1 MYKYEEMNL
10 RELMSNDTLDPE
22 SAEVL
27 YAIAQCY
34 RLGKGTEV
42 DMELYKKSL
51 EGAVY
56 AGSEMAK
63 KELLCMEIELSDES
77 AQESVSEKQKNLED
91 LPIDELMDLAE
102 ADDIRACCEI
112 YRRYGERK
120 FIVHAAELIDQGSHS
135 LSKEECQK
143 VLETLAAY
151 YLDAEKDIKKAMEAY
166 GKAAEL
172 GSAAA
177 CWKLSDLCKDDQQK
191 MFYAKK
197 AADVGNDKD
206 VYRYAEILRE
216 KGRRAE
222 SDACIAK
229 LTKKEDLDELVKAH
243 IKIQNSTVSRLGEII
258 PIAWKYKDDPQC
270 RKVLEEYYG
279 TYPSR
284 PSEGQLP
291 TAEQAYELA
300 DIHRGTGW
308 NENPW
313 YAWMEWAAEKEYPKA
328 ILEVNLEKKRREE
341 DKEEHQRKQQEEEQK
356 RAERFRREEERKR
369 EVERQQA
376 EEHRKAELRRVKQE
390 EYRREFESR
399 KNNAMHMETQFEKT
413 EVVTKDKKERHNE
426 KIKEILETILDA
438 IIDSTLLKIVI
449 VVGLIIGLFFI
460 AGGGNISKGADELG
474 HSMSAPLA
482 FGLLAFF
489 VWLFSKFFW

>member
-1 MYKYEEMNL
+1 M
-10 RELMSNDTLDPE
+10 
-22 SAEVL
+22 
-27 YAIAQCY
+27 
-34 RLGKGTEV
+34 
-42 DMELYKKSL
+42 
-51 EGAVY
+51 
-56 AGSEMAK
+56 
-63 KELLCMEIELSDES
+63 
-77 AQESVSEKQKNLED
+77 
-91 LPIDELMDLAE
+91 
-102 ADDIRACCEI
+102 
-112 YRRYGERK
+112 
-120 FIVHAAELIDQGSHS
+120 
-135 LSKEECQK
+135 
-143 VLETLAAY
+143 
-151 YLDAEKDIKKAMEAY
+151 
-166 GKAAEL
+166 
-172 GSAAA
+172 
-177 CWKLSDLCKDDQQK
+177 
-191 MFYAKK
+191 
-197 AADVGNDKD
+197 
-206 VYRYAEILRE
+206 
-216 KGRRAE
+216 
-222 SDACIAK
+222 
-229 LTKKEDLDELVKAH
+229 
-243 IKIQNSTVSRLGEII
+243 
-258 PIAWKYKDDPQC
+258 
-270 RKVLEEYYG
+270 
-279 TYPSR
+279 
-284 PSEGQLP
+284 P

-413 EVVTKDKKERHNE
+413 EVVTKDKKERLNE